1 MGDIVIA
8 ILFDEPDDDFRMA
21 KLIDRAQKYGRD
33 IPDVKIK
40 LCRGTA
46 ASTIRFFAET
56 NELPADESVDAL
68 VEDSNLVQH
77 AKRELELI
85 GEEDWIVNGYL
96 KMIRTFASMGHSG
109 GSASVFIPTLNALLS
124 YNNLTPLTDSPEEW
138 MQVSD
143 TSEGA
148 CWQSRRNPEAFSDD
162 GGKTYYLLSEG
173 GRMGNPENVLH
184 ESEKSEA

>member
-46 ASTIRFFAET
+46 ASTIRFFAEN

-68 VEDSNLVQH
+68 VEDSSGR
-77 AKRELELI
+77 KI
-85 GEEDWIVNGYL
+85 G
-96 KMIRTFASMGHSG
+96 SS
-109 GSASVFIPTLNALLS
+109 
-124 YNNLTPLTDSPEEW
+124 TDI
-138 MQVSD
+138 
-143 TSEGA
+143 
-148 CWQSRRNPEAFSDD
+148 
-162 GGKTYYLLSEG
+162 
-173 GRMGNPENVLH
+173 
-184 ESEKSEA
+184 